1 MNLPLYFRLANGSGT
16 GSRDFLMSPPLTNC
30 RLVWQNS
37 YMYQIPDEQFQKLT
51 IVAHAAGYEDV
62 PALITSLAEEA
73 VDDPRGTL
81 SPEQLQQ
88 SLAQCDRS
96 MAEFDAGRGRDAEE
110 AFLEFG
116 RDRGYDLGE

>member
-1 MNLPLYFRLANGSGT
+1 MRLLFPYLAKLAIPLSL
-16 GSRDFLMSPPLTNC
+16 PLTNC

-37 YMYQIPDEQFQKLT
+37 PMYQIPDEQFQKLA
-51 IVAHAAGYEDV
+51 IVAHAAGYVDV
-62 PALITSLAEEA
+62 PALIASLAEEA

-96 MAEFDAGRGRDAEE
+96 MAEFNAGRGHDAEE
-110 AFLEFG
+110 AFLKLG